1 MFFAQLMIVS
11 LHILAETNMR
21 FWKNGEKISE
31 RIIVDLSITVAM
43 GNLMLAML
51 RSRCSKLVSF
61 DEMLLWPR
69 IIRIMLNSFRRYR
82 LDEVVCFDVKLLW
95 PRKIRI
101 F

>member
-1 MFFAQLMIVS
+1 
-11 LHILAETNMR
+11 
-21 FWKNGEKISE
+21 
-31 RIIVDLSITVAM
+31 M
-43 GNLMLAML
+43 GNLMLVMV

>member
-1 MFFAQLMIVS
+1 MIVS

-43 GNLMLAML
+43 GNLMLVMV